1 MLLDNIFV
9 LVLILLLREKSVFF
23 IPEKPTLKNKVI
35 KKYKKV
41 SWLKRGA
48 FYINKE

>member
-23 IPEKPTLKNKVI
+23 TPEKPTLKIEIIQKI
-35 KKYKKV
+35 SK
-41 SWLKRGA
+41 SFLA
-48 FYINKE
+48 

>member
-23 IPEKPTLKNKVI
+23 TPEKSTLKIEIIQKI
-35 KKYKKV
+35 SK
-41 SWLKRGA
+41 SFLA
-48 FYINKE
+48 